1 MSLNTMSKRM
11 TLEIPNLSD
20 IYART
25 LLDEALG
32 VIEDEQMWSFQASEA
47 NWITPG
53 LLFPSTNAAVANS
66 AGTVTVVIGSTQVI
80 GDATA
85 SAAWAAYVAS
95 NPFAALTVCQFRS
108 PYFSLYNIV
117 DYNTTANPPF
127 GTLTLDRVWGEPAG
141 TKQPYMIYQAYF
153 PAPVS
158 AVVNAGITQVSVNN
172 FKRFT
177 DVRDTTNN
185 YPLDYWSKSQKD
197 LAFEDPQRTVFTDPA
212 YVVPYK
218 IDTRINPNTLPLPT
232 PSPTFGYM
240 LYELWPHPLSILPY
254 SYHYI
259 YRGPRL
265 QNPNDTVPYPL
276 TEEVVIEQARVQG
289 YLWKE
294 ANKGENVERGAGAD
308 YKFLAQAAEKVY
320 QRKIKPIKIT
330 DAGLLELYMNKFRRS
345 FDSGSDDGYGTT
357 NSGLNIGRM

>member
-32 VIEDEQMWSFQASEA
+32 VIEDEQLWSFQCRES

-53 LLFPSTNAAVANS
+53 LLFPSNTAAVANS
-66 AGTVTVVIGSTQVI
+66 SGTVTTRIGSTQVI
-80 GDATA
+80 GDVTA
-85 SAAWAAYVAS
+85 SAAWATYVAS
-95 NPFAALTVCQFRS
+95 SPFAALTVCQFRNPS
-108 PYFSLYNIV
+108 YSLYNIV
-117 DYNTTANPPF
+117 DYNTTSNPPF
-127 GTLTLDRVWGEPAG
+127 GTLFLDRAWGEPQGPGQA
-141 TKQPYMIYQAYF
+141 YMIYQAYF

-158 AVVNAGITQVSVNN
+158 AVSGQTTVNN
-172 FKRFT
+172 FKRFM

-185 YPLDYWSKSQKD
+185 YALDYWSKSQRD
-197 LAFEDPQRTVFTDPA
+197 LTFDDPQRTIFTDPA
-212 YVVPYK
+212 YVVPYE
-218 IDTRINPNTLPLPT
+218 IHNRINPNTLPSPT
-232 PSPTFGYM
+232 PSPTFGFM

-265 QNPNDTVPYPL
+265 QNPSDTVPYPL
-276 TEEVVIEQARVQG
+276 TEEIVIEQARVQS

-308 YKFLAQAAEKVY
+308 YKILATAAEKVY
-320 QRKIKPIKIT
+320 QRKIKPLKIT
-330 DAGLLELYMNKFRRS
+330 DSGLLELYLNKVRC
-345 FDSGSDDGYGTT
+345 DTGSGSDDGFGTT
-357 NSGLNIGRM
+357 AMGLNIGRF

>member
-1 MSLNTMSKRM
+1 MSKRM

-32 VIEDEQMWSFQASEA
+32 VIEDEQYWSFQGSES

-53 LLFPSTNAAVANS
+53 LLFPSNNAGVANS
-66 AGTVTVVIGSTQVI
+66 AGTVTTKIGSNQVI
-80 GDATA
+80 GDTTA

-95 NPFAALTVCQFRS
+95 NPFAALTVCQFRNPS
-108 PYFSLYNIV
+108 YSLYNIV
-117 DYNTTANPPF
+117 AYDTSSNPPF
-127 GTLTLDRVWGEPAG
+127 GTLTLDRAWGEPQG
-141 TKQPYMIYQAYF
+141 SQQVYMVYQAYF

-158 AVVNAGITQVSVNN
+158 AVVGQMSANN
-172 FKRFT
+172 FKRFL
-177 DVRDTTNN
+177 DIRDTTNN
-185 YPLDYWSKSQKD
+185 YPLDYWSKSQRD
-197 LAFEDPQRTVFTDPA
+197 LAFEDPQRTIFTDPA

-218 IDTRINPNTLPLPT
+218 IDGRTN
-232 PSPTFGYM
+232 SPTLGYM

-254 SYHYI
+254 SYHYL

-265 QNPNDTVPYPL
+265 QNPSDTVPYPL
-276 TEEVVIEQARVQG
+276 TEEVVLEQGRVQA

-294 ANKGENVERGAGAD
+294 AQKGENVERGSGAD
-308 YKFLAQAAEKVY
+308 YKFLATASEKVY
-320 QRKIKPIKIT
+320 QRKIKPIKII
-330 DAGLLELYMNKFRRS
+330 DSGMLELYLNKFRT
-345 FDSGSDDGYGTT
+345 DIGPQVSDDGYATT

>member
-1 MSLNTMSKRM
+1 MSKRM

-32 VIEDEQMWSFQASEA
+32 VIEDEQTWSFQARES

-53 LLFPSTNAAVANS
+53 LLFPSNNAGVATS
-66 AGTVTVVIGSTQVI
+66 AGTVTTDIGDPQVI

-85 SAAWAAYVAS
+85 STAWANYVAS
-95 NPFAALTVCQFRS
+95 NPFAPLTVCQFRNPS
-108 PYFSLYNIV
+108 YSLYNIIAY
-117 DYNTTANPPF
+117 DTTSNPPF
-127 GTLTLDRVWGEPAG
+127 GTLTLDRPWGEPEGA
-141 TKQPYMIYQAYF
+141 QQAYMIYQAYF

-158 AVVNAGITQVSVNN
+158 AVIGQNSVNN
-172 FKRFT
+172 FKRFL

-197 LAFEDPQRTVFTDPA
+197 LAFEDPQRTIFTDPA
-212 YVVPYK
+212 YVVPYE
-218 IDTRINPNTLPLPT
+218 IDNRAGSSTLG
-232 PSPTFGYM
+232 FM

-254 SYHYI
+254 SYHYL

-265 QNPNDTVPYPL
+265 QNPSDTVPYPL
-276 TEEVVIEQARVQG
+276 TEEVVIEQARVQA

-294 ANKGENVERGAGAD
+294 AQKGENIERGAGAD

-320 QRKIKPIKIT
+320 QRKIKPIKII
-330 DAGLLELYMNKFRRS
+330 DSGLLELYTHRFRR
-345 FDSGSDDGYGTT
+345 DIGPQVSDDGYATT
-357 NSGLNIGRM
+357 NNGLNVGGM